1 MLREIIAITG
11 KPGLFKMVGHG
22 NRRIIVE
29 DVTSKKRF
37 PALERDK
44 IVSLADI
51 AMYTQGEDKPLNEIL
66 DLVYAKNNGKVIDTK
81 QLAADGKLK
90 DAFGEILPDFDSD
103 RVHDS
108 DIKKLFS
115 WYNLLVNAGFIK
127 FTKEEEPKEEEK
139 PEEESA
145 PIEKPEEESA
155 PVEKPVEKEEKPK
168 SKTASKSE
176 AKPKKAPAKSKKKTE
191 EKK

>member
-1 MLREIIAITG
+1 MLREIISITG
-11 KPGLFKMVGHG
+11 KPGLFKMIGHG

-29 DVTSKKRF
+29 DIATRKRF

-44 IVSLADI
+44 IISLADI

-66 DLVYAKNNGKVIDTK
+66 DLVYAKHEGKEIDIK
-81 QLAADGKLK
+81 ALVEKGKLK
-90 DAFGEILPDFDSD
+90 EAFGEILPDFDAD

-115 WYNLLVNAGFIK
+115 WYNLLLKAGYTK
-127 FTKEEEPKEEEK
+127 FTKEAEDEAPETPKEE
-139 PEEESA
+139 
-145 PIEKPEEESA
+145 
-155 PVEKPVEKEEKPK
+155 
-168 SKTASKSE
+168 
-176 AKPKKAPAKSKKKTE
+176 KTE

>member
-11 KPGLFKMVGHG
+11 KPGLFKMIGHG

-29 DVTSKKRF
+29 DVASGKRS

-66 DLVYAKNNGKVIDTK
+66 DLVYAHE
-81 QLAADGKLK
+81 DGKEIDIKKLVEEGK
-90 DAFGEILPDFDSD
+90 LRSTFGEILPDFDSD

-115 WYNLLVNAGFIK
+115 WYNLLVKAGYDK
-127 FTKEEEPKEEEK
+127 FTR
-139 PEEESA
+139 
-145 PIEKPEEESA
+145 
-155 PVEKPVEKEEKPK
+155 
-168 SKTASKSE
+168 
-176 AKPKKAPAKSKKKTE
+176 E
-191 EKK
+191 EKKEDEKEATTTD

>member
-11 KPGLFKMVGHG
+11 KPGLFKMIGHG

-29 DVTSKKRF
+29 DITSKKRF

-51 AMYTQGEDKPLNEIL
+51 AMYTQGEDKPLSEIL
-66 DLVYAKNNGKVIDTK
+66 DLVYAKF
-81 QLAADGKLK
+81 DGKAIDIKELSAKGGLK
-90 DAFGEILPDFDSD
+90 DVFGEILPDFDSD

-115 WYNLLVNAGFIK
+115 WFNLLVNAGYTK
-127 FTKEEEPKEEEK
+127 FTKEESKEEEK
-139 PEEESA
+139 PEADVA
-145 PIEKPEEESA
+145 PA
-155 PVEKPVEKEEKPK
+155 KEEKP
-168 SKTASKSE
+168 ASKIAPKAE

>member
-1 MLREIIAITG
+1 
-11 KPGLFKMVGHG
+11 MVGHG

-66 DLVYAKNNGKVIDTK
+66 DLVYAKNNGKVIDIK

-115 WYNLLVNAGFIK
+115 WYNLLVNAGFTK

-139 PEEESA
+139 PQEESA
-145 PIEKPEEESA
+145 PA
-155 PVEKPVEKEEKPK
+155 EKPVEKEEKPK
-168 SKTASKSE
+168 SKAASKTE